1 MSQILLTVAYLGTNY
16 SGFQVQNGSFGKKTV
31 QQVLQEALASLY
43 RLEIPVKGCSRTD
56 SGVHAKDFKLTY
68 RTEPGMPEIP
78 FPQLPEAL
86 NRFLPPDISVLSAC
100 SVPDS
105 FHVRYDVEQKEY
117 EYLILNTRIRDPFW
131 EGRAWHVIPALDR
144 DRMRSAASFFRG
156 PHDFSAFMASGSSVR
171 NTVRTVFR
179 SEVTTDGDLIRF
191 AVSADGFLYNMVRI
205 LAGTIVACG
214 LSRISPEQIP
224 DILRSADRSEA
235 GETAPAC
242 GLYLSRVQYRKDTG
256 LSV

>member
-1 MSQILLTVAYLGTNY
+1 
-16 SGFQVQNGSFGKKTV
+16 
-31 QQVLQEALASLY
+31 
-43 RLEIPVKGCSRTD
+43 
-56 SGVHAKDFKLTY
+56 
-68 RTEPGMPEIP
+68 MPEIP

-86 NRFLPPDISVLSAC
+86 NRFLPPDISVLSSC

-105 FHVRYDVEQKEY
+105 FHVRYDVDQKEY

-144 DRMRSAASFFRG
+144 DRMKSAASFFCG
-156 PHDFSAFMASGSSVR
+156 THDFSAFMASGSSVR

-205 LAGTIVACG
+205 LAGTVVACG
-214 LSRISPEQIP
+214 LSRIAPEQIP
-224 DILRSADRSEA
+224 YILRSADRSEA

-242 GLYLSRVQYRKDTG
+242 GLYLSRVQYRKDTC